1 MTATALCAPGTK
13 SGRLQRAVLALLR
26 EHEAAGALPTSGR
39 FVWYELVQCGAVD
52 KTQARGHPGV
62 RRGIDQD
69 VSDALTRLREDG
81 LIPWAAIVDETR
93 TLEVP
98 RHAATVLGW
107 HREAAGDE
115 AEAIDRW
122 GGGPPPLI
130 LCESRSLAGVL
141 RPIAYRY
148 ATPVAATN
156 GQVGGFL
163 HTEVGPLLRGDGGAR
178 RVLYLGDLDLAGG
191 QIEANTRQ
199 VLYKYSPGLSWERL
213 ALTEAQADAYDLRR
227 LAIVKHD
234 QRYRDGRPHE
244 AIETEAL
251 SQPVLTGILTARL
264 DELMP
269 EPLAGVLERERAER
283 EALRALLDGGSS

>member
-1 MTATALCAPGTK
+1 MSATALSAPGGK
-13 SGRLQRAVLALLR
+13 SGRLQRALLDLLR
-26 EHEAAGALPTSGR
+26 EHGRSGALPTSGR
-39 FVWYELVQCGAVD
+39 FLWYELEQRGIVD
-52 KTQARGHPGV
+52 KTRARGHPGV

-98 RHAATVLGW
+98 PYAATVLGW
-107 HREAAGDE
+107 HRQAAENE

-122 GGGPPPLI
+122 DGRPPPLI

-141 RPIAYRY
+141 RPIAYQY
-148 ATPVAATN
+148 AAPVAATN
-156 GQVGGFL
+156 GQAGGFL
-163 HTEVGPLLRGDGGAR
+163 HTEIGPLLRGGAR

-191 QIEANTRQ
+191 QIEANTRR
-199 VLYKYSPGLSWERL
+199 VLYQYSPGLAWERL
-213 ALTEAQADAYDLRR
+213 ALTGAQADAYDLRR
-227 LAIVKHD
+227 LAIVKRD

-269 EPLAGVLERERAER
+269 GPLAGVLEREQAER
-283 EALRALLDGGSS
+283 EELRELLDGGRS